1 MKRTT
6 FGIIC
11 VCFPSFSSSYMLLR
25 SSRRITT
32 HHAAVTEILSSSV
45 RTTTNNNNIL
55 FEKIRNVRD
64 ISSATRTIQNGKLYR
79 MGSVSKAS
87 DGDVVKAI
95 NDIGIKTWIDLRS
108 PVELAEDTCLHSR
121 IYKDFE
127 GLRYDKKQNAF
138 VPFIAEETEIKGSAK
153 KRYIHVHI
161 LNALY
166 LSYSR
171 SLTLLLTL

>member
-1 MKRTT
+1 
-6 FGIIC
+6 
-11 VCFPSFSSSYMLLR
+11 
-25 SSRRITT
+25 
-32 HHAAVTEILSSSV
+32 
-45 RTTTNNNNIL
+45 
-55 FEKIRNVRD
+55 
-64 ISSATRTIQNGKLYR
+64 

-108 PVELAEDTCLHSR
+108 PVELAEDTFLHSR

-127 GLRYDKKQNAF
+127 
-138 VPFIAEETEIKGSAK
+138 GSAK

-166 LSYSR
+166 RSYS
-171 SLTLLLTL
+171 